1 MKNSEQGNPTFAFI
15 IMGVANFLAMI
26 VFGML
31 YLLFT
36 NDRGERNILLLL
48 AAGVSMIAGILMFVL
63 YGFFHKK
70 LYGN

>member
-1 MKNSEQGNPTFAFI
+1 
-15 IMGVANFLAMI
+15 MGVANFLAMI

-48 AAGVSMIAGILMFVL
+48 AAVISLLAGILMFVL
-63 YGFFHKK
+63 YGYFHKK
-70 LYGN
+70 LHGS